1 MWRLF
6 RRGLIPVA
14 SRHRTPERVP
24 LARSVGHDWPSVDGH
39 SVEIL
44 TPEDAVK
51 SIRFDQLTSEQ
62 LKRVLAA
69 NNCSVHALTSE
80 STPKGS
86 DAV

>member
-1 MWRLF
+1 
-6 RRGLIPVA
+6 
-14 SRHRTPERVP
+14 
-24 LARSVGHDWPSVDGH
+24 
-39 SVEIL
+39 VEIL

-80 STPKGS
+80 STPKGG